1 MKKIY
6 RILFLLVALIGYS
19 SCNYIWTLFRMKQ
32 LLTRILML
40 IKMQ

>member
-19 SCNYIWTLFRMKQ
+19 LVTIWTLFRMKQ